1 MVDFVSKEQYEVKFW
16 VSGEGYFCIAQEKPE
31 LGREVILLLGPDAV
45 DLLEANIENI
55 KAVQRKAWY

>member
-16 VSGEGYFCIAQEKPE
+16 VSDEGYLCIAQENHE

-45 DLLEANIENI
+45 ELLEANIQDI
-55 KAVQRKAWY
+55 KAAQRKSWF